1 MTVTTKAHELFP
13 HAGGSIGGMGW
24 ADPPGMSLTPEGA
37 PTVLWGVGTPDGDAS
52 PFNLVN
58 KGSLYLCVNNTDD
71 QACVYQKVDEG
82 GDDADWVLV
91 FAENQAKIDSAD
103 LAAAAGVTNAQ
114 LAGSI
119 ASDKLLDATISNAK
133 LAGSIVGSKFLTN
146 ARRRF
151 AVTKDFD
158 IDNEATDDDII
169 LVPSDGVTIVA
180 ARAVYTEATETA
192 GADSAVFRIGTAVAG
207 EQIVADT
214 ALAVAKAVGTHTA
227 ASLVTGAGAI
237 AADGMIAVRHTGVA
251 ATVPGTY
258 FVQIEYTVDD

>member
-37 PTVLWGVGTPDGDAS
+37 PTILWGVGTPDGDAS

-58 KGSLYLCVNNTDD
+58 KGSLFLCVNNTDD
-71 QACVYQKVDEG
+71 EACVYQKVDEG

-91 FAENQAKIDSAD
+91 FAENHAKIDSGDFAASAFVGTD
-103 LAAAAGVTNAQ
+103 L
-114 LAGSI
+114 LA
-119 ASDKLLDATISNAK
+119 
-133 LAGSIVGSKFLTN
+133 N

-151 AVTKDFD
+151 AVSKDFN
-158 IDNEATDDDII
+158 IDNGAAATVDDII
-169 LVPSDGVTIVA
+169 LVPSDGITIVA

-214 ALAVAKAVGTHTA
+214 ALAVAKAVGSHTA
-227 ASLVTGAGAI
+227 ATLVTGAGAI
-237 AADGMIAVRHTGVA
+237 AADGMIAVRHTGVG
-251 ATVPGTY
+251 ATVPGAY
-258 FVQIEYTVDD
+258 FVQIEYTVDV